1 MYFDVTR
8 IGEDQGEPANTF
20 MDGQV
25 FGCAVMAVLT
35 IVGFTIA
42 LFAGAPIWAIA
53 LLGIAAFLF
62 IGATWTWLRALRRR
76 DHRASEEKPTE

>member
-25 FGCAVMAVLT
+25 FGCAVMTVLT
-35 IVGFTIA
+35 VVGLAIA
-42 LFAGAPIWAIA
+42 LFAGAPIWATA
-53 LLGIAAFLF
+53 VLGIAALVS
-62 IGATWTWLRALRRR
+62 IGATWIWFRALRRR
-76 DHRASEEKPTE
+76 DHGASEKEQTK